1 MSDKAAKIKEM
12 IEMQKKFIEY
22 EHNNGVDPKDY
33 FKPDAGHELDGYRQ
47 KYRDLAMEV
56 VDLAHAEAGSSL
68 SFNRLQLQIRPLISG
83 LFYVWKKLLN

>member
-1 MSDKAAKIKEM
+1 MAAIFTVVTQTKVDNMSDKAAKIKEM

-33 FKPDAGHELDGYRQ
+33 FMPDAGHELDGYRQ

-56 VDLAHAEAGSSL
+56 VDLAHEEAGSH
-68 SFNRLQLQIRPLISG
+68 R
-83 LFYVWKKLLN
+83 